1 MLPKGPLPYEKNGV
15 IYGAN
20 PEKEFVG
27 NPRNSYSY
35 GVFNIPIAKTAAQF
49 RSGVVTKKGA
59 SISEIISIIDSGNPV
74 IAWYTSDPD
83 KDIAYNDSWY
93 DYQTNELIR
102 WPAGE
107 SPSIEPKL
115 PCPFTNR
122 YLRLQS

>member
-1 MLPKGPLPYEKNGV
+1 MANWGYNVNVTMEQIVNKLPKGPLPYEKNGV

-59 SISEIISIIDSGNPV
+59 SISEIISIIDSG
-74 IAWYTSDPD
+74 T
-83 KDIAYNDSWY
+83 
-93 DYQTNELIR
+93 
-102 WPAGE
+102 
-107 SPSIEPKL
+107 
-115 PCPFTNR
+115 PCNCMVH
-122 YLRLQS
+122 LKS